1 VIRPDRIM
9 GVNPRLVLPRLRQL
23 AGEHKLFTGALAVGA
38 LLRLITSIG
47 YPGALWFAGDSY
59 VYVGAALRPEPNLSK
74 ITGYSFFLRLLL
86 PFHSFTLVTGVQH
99 VMGLLIAVMIYVLLR
114 RNGVS
119 KTWSAIATL
128 PQLLD
133 GYIIEDEH
141 LVMAETVFTFLLMIA
156 LLLVLWQPRPRWWI
170 ALIAGLLVGAAT
182 VVRTEGAIM
191 LAVLPLFLLLRGWA
205 WKTLRGWA
213 IAIVFTVGALIPY
226 GAYASWFHERYSGYN
241 APIYATT
248 ESMGFYLWGRV
259 SSFANCAV
267 IKPTGEEAV
276 VCPTKPIVDRDP
288 PGNYIWNARYVHQ
301 DINSIGGPV
310 SPEGNKV
317 LTDFAVKA
325 ILAQPLDY
333 VKTVVKDVMLSFGF
347 PRIDY
352 PGPGTTYYY
361 NFHLHF
367 TGTDPGTGKPYSLLP
382 PTTKAWVSPL
392 VTPKDSAYDDWLNY
406 GHQAPG
412 VVNKVFAAPIALYQR
427 LVFTYGP
434 LFAVILLVGLGGL
447 FSVTARRRGQGIRSV
462 LSAETLLSVRLHWRP
477 RGTSMLPWI
486 TSVAL
491 LVFPIAIADF
501 DYRYLIPVIPFA
513 ALAAGLSFA
522 PRRPAP
528 PAGAPSE
535 APEVESTVPD
545 QVGVAPGRPGSQPT
559 R

>member
-1 VIRPDRIM
+1 
-9 GVNPRLVLPRLRQL
+9 VNPRLVLPSLRRL
-23 AGEHKLFTGALAVGA
+23 ASEHKLFTVALAAGA

-74 ITGYSFFLRLLL
+74 VTGYSFFLRLLL

-141 LVMAETVFTFLLMIA
+141 LIMTETVFTFCLMIA
-156 LLLVLWQPRPRWWI
+156 MLMLLWRPRTRWWT
-170 ALIAGLLVGAAT
+170 AAVAGLLVGVAA
-182 VVRTEGAIM
+182 VVRTEGDIM
-191 LAVLPLFLLLRGWA
+191 LAVLPLFLLLRGWS
-205 WKTLRGWA
+205 WKTLRGWG
-213 IAIVFTVGALIPY
+213 IAIVFTVGTLLPY
-226 GAYASWFHERYSGYN
+226 GAYAGWFQVNYSSYH
-241 APIYATT
+241 APIYSTT

-267 IKPTGEEAV
+267 IKPTGDEAL
-276 VCPTKPIVDRDP
+276 VCPTQPIVDRDP
-288 PGNYIWNARYVHQ
+288 PGNYIWHAPYVHQ
-301 DINSIGGPV
+301 DINSLGGPV
-310 SPEGNKV
+310 SPKGNQV
-317 LTDFAVKA
+317 LTDFAIKA

-347 PRIDY
+347 PRIGY
-352 PGPGTTYYY
+352 PGSGTTYYY

-367 TGTDPGTGKPYSLLP
+367 TGTDPATGKPISLLP
-382 PTTKAWVSPL
+382 PANHAWISPL
-392 VTPKDSAYDDWLNY
+392 VVPKDSAYDDWLNY

-412 VVNKVFAAPIALYQR
+412 VVHKIFAAPIALYQR
-427 LVFTYGP
+427 VVFTYGP
-434 LFAVILLVGLGGL
+434 LLAVIFLVGLGGL
-447 FSVTARRRGQGIRSV
+447 FEVTARRRGTGIRSV
-462 LSAETLLSVRLHWRP
+462 LSAQTLLSLRLHWRP
-477 RGTSMLPWI
+477 RGTTMLPWV
-486 TSVAL
+486 TAVAL

-513 ALAAGLSFA
+513 ALAAGLAFA
-522 PRRPAP
+522 PRRANPAKP
-528 PAGAPSE
+528 KVPAAP
-535 APEVESTVPD
+535 ADVESTVPD
-545 QVGVAPGRPGSQPT
+545 EVS
-559 R
+559 